1 MLRRTTSWGLSL
13 GVSSTI
19 LVTSVFATAGVEGLV
34 PVAHAVEKTI
44 SQEEA
49 IRQAQKWVTIPGDYK
64 LERARLS
71 NPEEDYTG
79 MGNAH
84 WNVTWEK
91 SKVGTIHVTLD
102 AVTGK
107 LTRYY
112 SYLEDNQV
120 KSTKTKLT
128 EEETIKL
135 ATQFLEKV
143 TTEEERSHL
152 SKPNEYVDPDSYYF
166 RNEGQ
171 RVNFTRM
178 VGGIPFI
185 GNGFRLMVE
194 ENGEIAGFYRDW
206 YDGKLPDA
214 SKVIDQAEAE
224 KTWGEKAIPSLIY
237 KDVASM
243 TSNQRV
249 PGEYELVYD
258 YEYKDPQLVDATTG
272 EMINLFGK
280 AASEKKIKPLGT
292 TVAKKSTQKKLIT
305 KEEAQKIADQY
316 MQRLPGSYRSDG
328 SSGGGS
334 SSSGGVTIRRW
345 SFDYTP
351 QNGDAKQ
358 STQVEVDINDRG
370 ELVEYR
376 INPNSRFDE
385 TPKKMVFT
393 WEQAEESAT
402 KLVQTILADQL
413 GAIYL
418 IEEEP
423 TQEALQSSLE
433 EGEHYGIQFGVL
445 VNGIPVEDESIE
457 VEVHPE
463 TGQAISLNKRD
474 RDVQTLPEAVADHI
488 DAKAAQEV
496 FRKQKKLQLTYFQPM
511 SDWRLAKAS
520 DPLLVYRSIGDNGV
534 VKAES
539 GEWYSFVEAQKQ
551 QAPSDIAEHP
561 QQAALEFIVR
571 KGWMAVSDGQLG
583 PDKEVT
589 RGEMAMIIAQMTND
603 IEFRNLRPRF
613 DIDEERRTHEFA
625 DVPSSHP
632 HYAAIQKNIEY
643 KLIPKTGNKFEPD
656 RTITRAELADMAARL
671 LGYGDL
677 LDKPELFKTPYQDVQ
692 SKHIPAVTLL
702 SGHGLLKGKSAATF
716 EPDKPVTRAE
726 VAELVKM
733 IYDQKQIE
741 N

>member
-1 MLRRTTSWGLSL
+1 MLRRRTSWGLSV

-19 LVTSVFATAGVEGLV
+19 LVTSIFATAGVEGLV
-34 PVAHAVEKTI
+34 PVAHAAVKTI

-64 LERARLS
+64 QERAKLS
-71 NPEEDYTG
+71 NPDEDYTG
-79 MGNAH
+79 MGKAH
-84 WNVTWEK
+84 WNLTWEK

-107 LTRYY
+107 LTRYFI
-112 SYLEDNQV
+112 YLDDNQV

-128 EEETIKL
+128 EEEAIKV

-143 TTEEERSHL
+143 TTEEERVHL
-152 SKPNEYVDPDSYYF
+152 SKPNEYGDPESYYF
-166 RNEGQ
+166 RNGGH
-171 RVNFTRM
+171 RINFTRM
-178 VGGIPFI
+178 ADKIPFI
-185 GNGFRLMVE
+185 GNGFGLIVE
-194 ENGEIAGFYRDW
+194 ENGEVTGFYRNW
-206 YDGKLPDA
+206 YDGKLADA

-237 KDVASM
+237 KDVVSM
-243 TSNQRV
+243 TSNQQG
-249 PGEYELVYD
+249 PGQYELVYD

-280 AASEKKIKPLGT
+280 AASEKKIKPLGN
-292 TVAKKSTQKKLIT
+292 TVAQKTSQKKLIT

-316 MQRLPGSYRSDG
+316 MQRFPGSYRSDG

-345 SFDYTP
+345 SFDFTP
-351 QNGDAKQ
+351 QNGDASK
-358 STQVEVDINDRG
+358 SSQVEVDINDRG

-376 INPNSRFDE
+376 VNPNSRFEE

-413 GAIYL
+413 GEIYL

-423 TQEALQSSLE
+423 TQEALQSSLDE
-433 EGEHYGIQFGVL
+433 EEYYRIQFGFL
-445 VNGIPVEDESIE
+445 VNGIPVEDEIIE

-463 TGQAISLNKRD
+463 TGQAVSLYKRD
-474 RDVQTLPEAVADHI
+474 RDVQTLPEAVKDHI
-488 DAKAAQEV
+488 DAKAAQAV
-496 FRKQKKLQLTYFQPM
+496 FQKQRKLQLTYFQPM
-511 SDWRLAKAS
+511 IDWRLTKAS

-539 GEWYSFVEAQKQ
+539 GEWYSYVEAQKQ
-551 QAPSDIAEHP
+551 QAPSDIGEHP

-571 KGWMAVSDGQLG
+571 KGWMAVADGQLG
-583 PDKEVT
+583 PDKEIT
-589 RGEMAMIIAQMTND
+589 RGETAMIIAQMTND

-613 DIDEERRTHEFA
+613 DSDEERRIHEFA

-632 HYAAIQKNIEY
+632 HHDAIQKNIEY
-643 KLIPKTGNKFEPD
+643 KLIPKTSNKFEPD

-671 LGYGDL
+671 LGYGDV
-677 LDKPELFKTPYQDVQ
+677 LDKPELFKSPYQDVQ
-692 SKHIPAVTLL
+692 SKDIPAVTLI
-702 SGHGLLKGKSAATF
+702 SGHGLLKGKSAAAF
-716 EPDKPVTRAE
+716 EPDKAVTRAE
-726 VAELVKM
+726 VAEMVKT
-733 IYDQKQIE
+733 IYDQKQ
-741 N
+741 NQK